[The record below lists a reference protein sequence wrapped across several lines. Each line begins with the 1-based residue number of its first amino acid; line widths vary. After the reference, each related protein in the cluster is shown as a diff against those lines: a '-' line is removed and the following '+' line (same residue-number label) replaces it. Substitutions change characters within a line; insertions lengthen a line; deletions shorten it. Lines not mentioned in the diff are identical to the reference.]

1 MLIPSAVRGAGRGV
15 GRAHRTWLTTIA
27 AVSLG
32 LVAACGSGGQQPP
45 PPSAAAPAPAPSS
58 APAAPHRTLTVV
70 SSTNVWGD
78 IVSRVAGPTAQVRSI
93 ISDPNT
99 DPHSYEGTPAD
110 AAAIGSADLVVYNG
124 GHYDEFVER
133 ALDAS
138 PGAREK
144 SIEAYALRPDQAEEN
159 EHVWFDP
166 ATVSAFA
173 RQVATRLGQVDPAQ
187 AQALT
192 RRADEFTAQVGQI
205 GQQFAAIGQAR
216 PGLRGLSSEPV
227 PFYLER
233 AAGITDATP
242 EAFAEAIEEESD
254 PPAAAVA
261 ETNGLLSSRGVNVL
275 FFNPQTESPVTQNL
289 RTLADQATIPVV
301 EVGETLPPGTDYVGW
316 LGGLRSSIATAVGA
330 PQ

>member
-1 MLIPSAVRGAGRGV
+1 MMIPSAVRGAGRGV
-15 GRAHRTWLTTIA
+15 GWTHRTWLTLVLA
-27 AVSLG
+27 LSLG

-45 PPSAAAPAPAPSS
+45 PAGAAAPAPGGPPS
-58 APAAPHRTLTVV
+58 APTRALTVV
-70 SSTNVWGD
+70 ASTNVWGD
-78 IVSRVAGPTAQVRSI
+78 VATRVAGPAAQVRSI
-93 ISDPNT
+93 IADPNT

-124 GHYDEFVER
+124 GGYDEFVTS
-133 ALDAS
+133 ALDATE
-138 PGAREK
+138 GAREK

-166 ATVSAFA
+166 GTVSAFA
-173 RQVATRLGQVDPAQ
+173 REVATRLGQVDPSQ

-192 RRADEFTAQVGQI
+192 QRADEFVAQVGQV

-233 AAGITDATP
+233 AAGIADATP
-242 EAFAEAIEEESD
+242 EEFAEAVEAETD

-261 ETNGLLSSRGVNVL
+261 ETNQVLTSRGVNVL
-275 FFNPQTESPVTQNL
+275 FFNPQTESSVTQNL

-301 EVGETLPPGTDYVGW
+301 EVGETLPQGTDYVGW
-316 LGGLRSSIATAVGA
+316 LGGLRSGIATAVGA

>member
-1 MLIPSAVRGAGRGV
+1 MRIPSAVLGAGRGAARPR
-15 GRAHRTWLTTIA
+15 RAWLTTVVA
-27 AVSLG
+27 LSLG

-45 PPSAAAPAPAPSS
+45 PPSAAAPASE
-58 APAAPHRTLTVV
+58 PAAPARTLTVV
-70 SSTNVWGD
+70 ASTNVWGD
-78 IVSRVAGPTAQVRSI
+78 IATRVAGPGAQVRSI
-93 ISDPNT
+93 IADPNT

-110 AAAIGSADLVVYNG
+110 AAAIGEADLVVYNG
-124 GHYDEFVER
+124 GGYDEFVTQ
-133 ALDAS
+133 ALEAS

-166 ATVSAFA
+166 GTVTAVA
-173 RQVATRLGQVDPAQ
+173 REVATRLGQADPSQ
-187 AQALT
+187 AQALNQ
-192 RRADEFTAQVGQI
+192 RAEEFASQVGQVN
-205 GQQFAAIGQAR
+205 QQLAAIGQAR
-216 PGLRGLSSEPV
+216 PGLQGLSSEPV

-242 EAFAEAIEEESD
+242 EEFAEAIEAETD

-261 ETNGLLSSRGVNVL
+261 ETNEILTNRQVNVL

-301 EVGETLPPGTDYVGW
+301 EVGETLPPGTDYLAW
-316 LGGLRSSIATAVGA
+316 LGGLRANIATAVGA

>member
-1 MLIPSAVRGAGRGV
+1 MMIPSAVRGAGRRV
-15 GRAHRTWLTTIA
+15 GRPHRTWLV
-27 AVSLG
+27 AVVALSLG
-32 LVAACGSGGQQPP
+32 LVAACGSGGQQAPA
-45 PPSAAAPAPAPSS
+45 PSAAAPAPG
-58 APAAPHRTLTVV
+58 APARTLTVV
-70 SSTNVWGD
+70 ASTNVWGD
-78 IVSRVAGPTAQVRSI
+78 IATRVAGPSAQVRSI
-93 ISDPNT
+93 IADPST

-110 AAAIGSADLVVYNG
+110 AAAIGEADLVVYNG
-124 GHYDEFVER
+124 GGYDEFVTQ
-133 ALDAS
+133 ALEAS

-166 ATVSAFA
+166 GTVTAVA
-173 RQVATRLGQVDPAQ
+173 REVATRLGQADPSQ
-187 AQALT
+187 AQALNQ
-192 RRADEFTAQVGQI
+192 RADEFAGQVGRI
-205 GQQFAAIGQAR
+205 NQQLAAIGQAR
-216 PGLRGLSSEPV
+216 PGLQGLSSEPV

-242 EAFAEAIEEESD
+242 EEFAEAIEAETD

-261 ETNGLLSSRGVNVL
+261 ETNAVLTNRGVNVL

-316 LGGLRSSIATAVGA
+316 IGGLRSNIATAVGT